1 MPKREGS
8 SASSCS
14 PRAPPRSPDRSCGRS
29 SPITSSAASG
39 RGSATVPRSRR
50 SSSSCWAR
58 SRSCAECRTF
68 KVDLPLPGL
77 RRSNERD
84 EDRAR
89 GAGGPGTDRRRGR
102 ARRAGAVGNPDPRR
116 GGPGPRQGG
125 KGPAG
130 ARELQRGRRAVS
142 DRALRPRALREI
154 GLRAGQERRRPPLH
168 GIAPRLG
175 RTADRRGGRRRV
187 SRRLDLR
194 GALVS
199 GPPPRRSRP
208 LARPRRPVGVR
219 GDDHARTGP
228 ANRRDP
234 RDDRAGP
241 RPARHGRRRGG
252 AGSRAPSDRPGTRR
266 RRDQSRA
273 GSDDGRRS
281 SRGIRLDRDP
291 GRSSGQPHGDRR
303 FPRRPRHRGMCRQ
316 RDSVH
321 RGRAARRADGRDAA
335 VVRAPAAALV
345 AIALATD
352 EPLAP
357 FLESRPEGLYC
368 PAFEASIDPPLAAR
382 RAIVSHA
389 HSDHAAPGHEEIW
402 ATPETIALY
411 RRRNPDWAGRSRE
424 IGYGERFERQGVTLE
439 LYPAGHVLGSA
450 QIFFEGDGRSLLFT
464 ADFKRRLSRT
474 AVPAAAP
481 PAEILATETTF
492 GLPVF
497 RFRER
502 EEIEGLLVAACR
514 RAFEEEKTP
523 ILLAYGL
530 GKSQEVALALA
541 DAGIPTVLHGAAW
554 KLLPEFEAAGH
565 SFPLSRAYE
574 TGPAKPGEALV
585 VPPNCARTPVVR
597 NVKRRRIVYLSG
609 WATREASRADFD
621 ADVLLPMSDHAGFPE
636 LLQHV
641 SDVAPQRVVTLHGYA
656 RDFAR
661 ILRTRGTPAEPLP
674 SGTERLAR
682 EESEQEA
689 ET

>member
-1 MPKREGS
+1 M
-8 SASSCS
+8 
-14 PRAPPRSPDRSCGRS
+14 
-29 SPITSSAASG
+29 
-39 RGSATVPRSRR
+39 
-50 SSSSCWAR
+50 
-58 SRSCAECRTF
+58 
-68 KVDLPLPGL
+68 
-77 RRSNERD
+77 
-84 EDRAR
+84 
-89 GAGGPGTDRRRGR
+89 
-102 ARRAGAVGNPDPRR
+102 
-116 GGPGPRQGG
+116 
-125 KGPAG
+125 
-130 ARELQRGRRAVS
+130 
-142 DRALRPRALREI
+142 
-154 GLRAGQERRRPPLH
+154 
-168 GIAPRLG
+168 
-175 RTADRRGGRRRV
+175 
-187 SRRLDLR
+187 
-194 GALVS
+194 
-199 GPPPRRSRP
+199 
-208 LARPRRPVGVR
+208 
-219 GDDHARTGP
+219 
-228 ANRRDP
+228 
-234 RDDRAGP
+234 
-241 RPARHGRRRGG
+241 
-252 AGSRAPSDRPGTRR
+252 
-266 RRDQSRA
+266 
-273 GSDDGRRS
+273 
-281 SRGIRLDRDP
+281 
-291 GRSSGQPHGDRR
+291 
-303 FPRRPRHRGMCRQ
+303 
-316 RDSVH
+316 
-321 RGRAARRADGRDAA
+321 
-335 VVRAPAAALV
+335 
-345 AIALATD
+345 ATD

-464 ADFKRRLSRT
+464 GDFKRRLSRT

-481 PAEILATETTF
+481 PAEILAIETTF

-585 VPPNCARTPVVR
+585 MPPNCARTPVVR